1 MDLGK
6 ATAIILSYPVM
17 TFIMSV
23 LLGLDKI
30 TVFKVLGLILALSGA
45 YIVTGIVSKQGEAKK

>member
-30 TVFKVLGLILALSGA
+30 PF
-45 YIVTGIVSKQGEAKK
+45 SKCSA

>member
-17 TFIMSV
+17 TFILSV
-23 LLGLDKI
+23 LLGQD
-30 TVFKVLGLILALSGA
+30 TVNTYKVLGLILALSGA
-45 YIVTGIVSKQGEAKK
+45 YIVTGIIKGDKK